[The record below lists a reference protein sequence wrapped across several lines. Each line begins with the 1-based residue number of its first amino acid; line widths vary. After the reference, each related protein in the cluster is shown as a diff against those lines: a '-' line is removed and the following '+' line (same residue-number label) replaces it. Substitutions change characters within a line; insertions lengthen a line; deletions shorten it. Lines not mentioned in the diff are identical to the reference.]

1 MTHFRGAVDTQR
13 VASQPQG
20 PNQWV
25 SGVLHAELGR
35 SRRVFES
42 PILTDAVMVAV
53 AYQLFLEAG
62 LHSQR
67 AASHHR
73 LFFVVRLARPQVS
86 RPPRGACVRTRD
98 KGQGNGCRKCEMAA
112 YWILRTICLT
122 GPGRQVAA
130 VGAVQPKAQPG

>member
-1 MTHFRGAVDTQR
+1 M
-13 VASQPQG
+13 
-20 PNQWV
+20 
-25 SGVLHAELGR
+25 HAELGR

-67 AASHHR
+67 AASQHR

-86 RPPRGACVRTRD
+86 PPPRVACVRTRD
-98 KGQGNGCRKCEMAA
+98 KAMVALLDLEDDLLGRARAAGGCGCGCAA
-112 YWILRTICLT
+112 
-122 GPGRQVAA
+122 
-130 VGAVQPKAQPG
+130 